1 MILSSVTD
9 MVTKLKRQKKL
20 VNIYIL
26 IKIWE
31 LCDDCK
37 PSLVSKFDH
46 IVSKKIFANFDV
58 RKYFFNTVHN
68 ILVLFQNKSK
78 LLYHKAKQNL
88 TFQ

>member
-9 MVTKLKRQKKL
+9 MVTKLKQQKKL

-31 LCDDCK
+31 ACDDCK
-37 PSLVSKFDH
+37 PSLLVSKLDY
-46 IVSKKIFANFDV
+46 IVFKKIFANFDV

-78 LLYHKAKQNL
+78 LLYHKAKSK
-88 TFQ
+88 T